1 MTFNTTEQIIAD
13 IIQTVRNNSVSQNE
27 TLSRTQIES

>member
-13 IIQTVRNNSVSQNE
+13 IIQTVRNNTVNQTE
-27 TLSRTQIES
+27 TLSHNQIES